1 MTYAFM
7 THPAKEKITTIALAM
22 ASFFFSLLTV
32 SLLLRANWSR
42 WFVLKTRSTAA
53 VVTSAVFFFL
63 GLFAYAFLLTYTIVL
78 ASSKGTAYRWKKK
91 YGISKKATVIIVV
104 VSCLYIFG
112 PVELFL
118 INQFTA
124 QITVIVMA
132 IMLIELTVMTY
143 AFLDLFHRRNL
154 RWFVRTAPY
163 IVTGT
168 ALLCYALFLTIQYAG
183 TKKSN
188 IFLEHN
194 SLANAILSFVTITY
208 FIQVFNERICKKQD
222 DCPDAQ
228 TKMMTELST
237 SVKNAVSQLCQTE
250 KAEIYTLVN
259 HSCLEFSCPTGK
271 LALNGCSSTLG
282 AVKVEGILIYDAEDK
297 QYLGYLLDKKPVVS
311 SRVLLPCI
319 NGARYDMT
327 GQVHP
332 DAAPFGSGSGTCT
345 VTGYAKQ
352 Q

>member
-7 THPAKEKITTIALAM
+7 THPTKEKITTIAPAM
-22 ASFFFSLLTV
+22 ASSLFSLLTV

-42 WFVLKTRSTAA
+42 WFVFKTRSTAA

-63 GLFAYAFLLTYTIVL
+63 GLFAYLFLLTYTIVL
-78 ASSKGTAYRWKKK
+78 ASSKGAAYRWKKT
-91 YGISKKATVIIVV
+91 YGISKTATVIIVV

-118 INQFTA
+118 ISQFTA
-124 QITVIVMA
+124 QIMVIVMA

-163 IVTGT
+163 IITGT

-188 IFLEHN
+188 IFLEDN

-208 FIQVFNERICKKQD
+208 FIQVFNERICKKQNN
-222 DCPDAQ
+222 CPDAQ

-271 LALNGCSSTLG
+271 LALDGCSSTLG
-282 AVKVEGILIYDAEDK
+282 TVKVEGILIYDAEDK
-297 QYLGYLLDKKPVVS
+297 QYLGYLLDKRPVVS

-332 DAAPFGSGSGTCT
+332 DAAPFESGSDTCT
-345 VTGYAKQ
+345 VTGYAEQ

>member
-1 MTYAFM
+1 M
-7 THPAKEKITTIALAM
+7 THPTKEKITTIALAM
-22 ASFFFSLLTV
+22 ASSLFSLLTV

-42 WFVLKTRSTAA
+42 WFVVQDQKHGSSCNIRRVFLSRVICLSFPSHVHNCSCFIKRCCLPLEKKT
-53 VVTSAVFFFL
+53 
-63 GLFAYAFLLTYTIVL
+63 
-78 ASSKGTAYRWKKK
+78 
-91 YGISKKATVIIVV
+91 YGISKTATVIIVV

-118 INQFTA
+118 ISQFTA
-124 QITVIVMA
+124 QIMVIVMA

-163 IVTGT
+163 IITGT

-188 IFLEHN
+188 IFLEDN

-222 DCPDAQ
+222 NCPDAQ

-271 LALNGCSSTLG
+271 LALDGCSSTLG
-282 AVKVEGILIYDAEDK
+282 TVKVEGILIYDAEDK
-297 QYLGYLLDKKPVVS
+297 QYLGYLLDKRPVVS

-332 DAAPFGSGSGTCT
+332 DAAPFESGSDTCT
-345 VTGYAKQ
+345 VTGYAEQ